1 MNPEKKK
8 IETLKKIRLL
18 DGKVYIRI
26 REKRLTM
33 TLRYGVTV
41 VTVSDEYSAKNISK
55 TLIFFL
61 GFVQSFE
68 S

>member
-1 MNPEKKK
+1 MSK

-18 DGKVYIRI
+18 GGKVYIRI

-33 TLRYGVTV
+33 TLRYGVAV
-41 VTVSDEYSAKNISK
+41 VTLSDNYSNGNIANGCK
-55 TLIFFL
+55 FFL
-61 GFVQSFE
+61 NFIENFE